1 MCTPIPPMYN
11 DQLRYDDPLLYRKY
25 GIVKTFA
32 HEHVATTSAPITG
45 CSEATKAG
53 MGYTREMDGMLKEA
67 RASSDVN
74 S

>member
-1 MCTPIPPMYN
+1 MCMPIMP
-11 DQLRYDDPLLYRKY
+11 DDALLYRKY
-25 GIVKTFA
+25 GIVQTFA
-32 HEHVATTSAPITG
+32 HEDISATSAPITG

-53 MGYTREMDGMLKEA
+53 MGYTREMDDMLKEA